1 MTDSDW
7 QQLRGELLAFGRRVS
22 SDGFTAGFD
31 FIGGIPAE
39 IVTTFSE
46 DWLAEYQ
53 ERDYLMVD
61 PVVIWGAQHDGVKSW
76 SELSRLF
83 PNVSPNVIS
92 IARER
97 GMKHGTVV
105 SMTVN
110 RKKAIIGITH
120 DALELSVEDLRALRG
135 LLANMLIACPER
147 QEEVLTMKGKK
158 YISQV
163 AEGMT
168 DQEIANLEGRSV
180 RAVAALRERVT
191 EKLGVLTLPAAVLKA
206 YKSRIID

>member
-22 SDGFTAGFD
+22 SHGFTAGFD
-31 FIGGIPAE
+31 FIGGVPAE

-46 DWLAEYQ
+46 KWLAEYQ
-53 ERDYLMVD
+53 ERDYLMAD
-61 PVVIWGAQHDGVKSW
+61 PVVIWGAQNEGDKSW
-76 SELSRLF
+76 NELSRLF
-83 PNVSPNVIS
+83 PNISPNVIS

-120 DALELSVEDLRALRG
+120 DMPELAVADLRELRG
-135 LLANMLIACPER
+135 LLANMLIACPDKREAA
-147 QEEVLTMKGKK
+147 LTAKGQK
-158 YISQV
+158 YISLV

-168 DQEIANLEGRSV
+168 DQEIATLEGRSV

-191 EKLGVLTLPAAVLKA
+191 EKLGVPTLSAAVLKA
-206 YKSRIID
+206 YKSRMID